1 MPNRHLHAAGIAT
14 VIAIV
19 LWFAPAEASKND
31 NRFQQS
37 AEATRL
43 KNCDDLQSSYNIN
56 INYYNGKPSKRGKW
70 KIAADNLKTLAEG
83 NNCTWAQ

>member
-1 MPNRHLHAAGIAT
+1 M
-14 VIAIV
+14 
-19 LWFAPAEASKND
+19 
-31 NRFQQS
+31 
-37 AEATRL
+37 RL